1 MPYVKGWALGAWCRR
16 GGTAAAE
23 EPASASASSSLPFS
37 STASSS
43 SLASSSSTA
52 TTHTPP
58 GIFCGGI
65 GPSRWPL
72 AYFSMT
78 WTTKAT
84 DRMVIELSLSCPHLV
99 RLGVPTLVTRSN
111 MIPTWSNM
119 IHVCLSTHHNTPR
132 HDTTAPAAS
141 RRVWLAVG
149 PWCGRPVKKL
159 PTSRVEHPGVPE
171 AQLKIAESPP

>member
-1 MPYVKGWALGAWCRR
+1 MPRCVTSKSQQHPSKNISIADPEHELLDGPMANIYQRLTLARTHLSLNQCAWLNELAAHDMPYVKGWALGAWCRR
-16 GGTAAAE
+16 GGTTAAE
-23 EPASASASSSLPFS
+23 EPASPSASSSLPFL

-58 GIFCGGI
+58 GIICGGI
-65 GPSRWPL
+65 GPLRWPL

-99 RLGVPTLVTRSN
+99 RLGVTRSN
-111 MIPTWSNM
+111 MIPT
-119 IHVCLSTHHNTPR
+119 
-132 HDTTAPAAS
+132 
-141 RRVWLAVG
+141 
-149 PWCGRPVKKL
+149 
-159 PTSRVEHPGVPE
+159 
-171 AQLKIAESPP
+171 